1 MLDLAPIPEELVTND
16 WQSNVT
22 RNYAEKTINNILD
35 YVGGE
40 GKVGAAEDIRTE
52 DKLVDAKDS
61 MPQKL
66 LKCP

>member
-1 MLDLAPIPEELVTND
+1 M
-16 WQSNVT
+16 T

-40 GKVGAAEDIRTE
+40 GKVGAGEDIGTE

-66 LKCP
+66 RKCP